1 MCMKSVVNKTKIE
14 KEGRQKS
21 TGKMIPFP
29 AKFFHTTIINH
40 SVNSVFTQ
48 LAPTDYILMLNT
60 KLYALIVISF
70 QTNTTTFPVLKM
82 FCLVIVN

>member
-14 KEGRQKS
+14 KEGRQKF

-40 SVNSVFTQ
+40 SMDLVFSQ
-48 LAPTDYILMLNT
+48 LAPTDYILMLGT
-60 KLYALIVISF
+60 KLYAIITISF
-70 QTNTTTFPVLKM
+70 H
-82 FCLVIVN
+82 I